1 MVKRRG
7 LGTGLGALIPGAD
20 SVNVKPVEIPKL
32 NSVVTNK
39 NSAPLENKLPKLG
52 QANVRQPLKKI
63 DGVSFDNIPLDAIE
77 VNKNNPRKEF
87 DDELLSELAASIKE
101 FGVIQPIRVRQIKTG
116 KNPKYEL
123 VAGERRY
130 RASVLAQ
137 KKEIPAIIAEVQD
150 DALLS
155 EALIEN
161 LHRVDLNPL
170 EEAAAYQQL
179 LDDFSITQEELSKKI
194 ARSRPRITNTL
205 RLLKLPTKIQRQVAS
220 NVISAGHARA
230 LLGLKSIEQMEEL
243 AVRIVA
249 QGLSVRKTEE
259 EVALFESL
267 QPLEDNLKIG
277 VKKAIDTTS
286 SQIEELQAIASDIAQ
301 YLDTVVNVKLSKRR
315 GQVIID
321 FADLADLRRLN
332 GAITTNN

>member
-1 MVKRRG
+1 MAKRRS

-20 SVNVKPVEIPKL
+20 SVNVKPIEMQ
-32 NSVVTNK
+32 NS
-39 NSAPLENKLPKLG
+39 SARSGAYADKKVPKLG
-52 QANVRQPLKKI
+52 QANVREPLKKI
-63 DGVSFDNIPLDAIE
+63 DGVSFDNIPLSSIE
-77 VNKNNPRKEF
+77 VNKSNPRKNF
-87 DDELLSELAASIKE
+87 DDELLAELAASIQE
-101 FGVIQPIRVRQIKTG
+101 FDVIQPIRVRQLEAGT
-116 KNPKYEL
+116 NPKYEL

-130 RASVLAQ
+130 RASIVAQ
-137 KKEIPAIIAEVQD
+137 KKTIPAIIAEVQD

-205 RLLKLPTKIQRQVAS
+205 RLMRLPAKIQRQVAT
-220 NVISAGHARA
+220 NVITAGHARA
-230 LLGLKSIEQMEEL
+230 LLGLKNTQQMEEL
-243 AVRIVA
+243 AARIVA
-249 QGLSVRKTEE
+249 HGLSVRKTEE
-259 EVALFESL
+259 EVALLESFGT
-267 QPLEDNLKIG
+267 QEKDAKTTI
-277 VKKAIDTTS
+277 KKVVNTTS
-286 SQIEELQAIASDIAQ
+286 NHNIEELQTIANDIAQ

-315 GQVIID
+315 GQVVID

-332 GAITTNN
+332 NAITGSS

>member
-1 MVKRRG
+1 MAKKRS

-20 SVNVKPVEIPKL
+20 SVNVKPIEMQKL
-32 NSVVTNK
+32 NSGARS
-39 NSAPLENKLPKLG
+39 SAFADKKVPKLG
-52 QANVRQPLKKI
+52 QVNVREPLKKI
-63 DGVSFDNIPLDAIE
+63 DGVSFNNIPLSSIE
-77 VNKNNPRKEF
+77 INKSNPRKNF
-87 DDELLSELAASIKE
+87 DDELLVELAASIQE
-101 FGVIQPIRVRQIKTG
+101 FGVIQPIRVRQLEAG
-116 KNPKYEL
+116 ANPKYEL

-130 RASVLAQ
+130 RASIVAQ
-137 KKEIPAIIAEVQD
+137 KKTIPAIIAEVQD

-205 RLLKLPTKIQRQVAS
+205 RLLKLPAKIQRQVAT
-220 NVISAGHARA
+220 NVITAGHARA
-230 LLGLKSIEQMEEL
+230 LLGLKNIQQMEEL
-243 AVRIVA
+243 AARIVA
-249 QGLSVRKTEE
+249 HGLSVRKTEE
-259 EVALFESL
+259 EVALLESFGT
-267 QPLEDNLKIG
+267 QEKDAKTTI
-277 VKKAIDTTS
+277 KKVVNTTS
-286 SQIEELQAIASDIAQ
+286 NHIEELQTIANDIAQ

-315 GQVIID
+315 GQVVID

-332 GAITTNN
+332 NAITGSS